1 MNWQIDAG
9 GVPNA
14 VEKELELFTEPQNE
28 TALPSQ
34 VQTKLL
40 WNGTGL
46 PFTHP
51 QNCRT
56 SPGEAGNRLIP
67 RERWS

>member
-1 MNWQIDAG
+1 MQTEYH
-9 GVPNA
+9 NA
-14 VEKELELFTEPQNE
+14 VEKETELFTEPKNE
-28 TALPSQ
+28 IALPTQ
-34 VQTKLL
+34 VQTKQL

-56 SPGEAGNRLIP
+56 SPGEAGNQLIT
-67 RERWS
+67 RER